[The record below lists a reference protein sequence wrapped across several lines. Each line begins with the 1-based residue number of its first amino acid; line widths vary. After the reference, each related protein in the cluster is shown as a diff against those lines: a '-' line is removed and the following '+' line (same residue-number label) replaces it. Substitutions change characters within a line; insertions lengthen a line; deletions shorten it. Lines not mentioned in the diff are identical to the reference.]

1 MEILAGTLRRVLGR
15 SRFALY
21 ALTEDGTRPVLRTAS
36 PSWAPRVD
44 LLPCLEDTRPW
55 SQLPLGKLLGLS
67 ETPGLRGAWPSVR
80 DLAIL
85 GLGEEG
91 ELTGFLLV
99 QIGQRSPLRRI
110 GREGWAELSRT
121 LSLHLR
127 AEDLAYSLSTLRRFD
142 EVLLQD
148 LPLGVFTIDRIGRVT
163 SLSPVAAGILGFAPE
178 EAIGSDCLR
187 IFHPAGLEENPLSLG
202 LRGKATSLELYII
215 DREGKEKPVWLQMSR
230 IPGAGGEAVGGLLVM
245 IRDTSEERAFE
256 EDRARRER
264 LASIGELSAGV
275 AHEIRNPLTG
285 IGNCA
290 QVLRD
295 RIPPED
301 PLQRFVQIIL
311 DEAAR
316 LNRIVESLLSF
327 AHPGRPRLAE
337 SGVVD
342 IVKRVLDLEKDRM
355 TEQGVTVEAKI
366 RGRIPSIF
374 VDPDQVTQVLLNIVR
389 NAIEAMPSGG
399 RLSVECSVIRR
410 RPYLRRGT
418 GQRRT
423 DRIRYDR
430 RTPLRR
436 YAQVRVID
444 TGRGIPKEAISR
456 IFDPFFTTRTKGTG
470 LGLSISQSIIKE
482 HGGFINVHSIE
493 NKGTTVTVDLPVE
506 RREGDRRKQSL

>member
-1 MEILAGTLRRVLGR
+1 METLAGTLRRVLGR

-21 ALTEDGTRPVLRTAS
+21 ALAEDGTRLVLRTAS

-44 LLPCLEDTRPW
+44 LLPGLEENHPWTR
-55 SQLPLGKLLGLS
+55 LPLGRLIRLP
-67 ETPGLRGAWPSVR
+67 ETGNVQGGWPPVR
-80 DLAIL
+80 DLAAL
-85 GLGEEG
+85 GLGEDG
-91 ELTGFLLV
+91 RLAGFLLI
-99 QIGQRSPLRRI
+99 QIGPRSPLRRV
-110 GREGWAELSRT
+110 GAEEWAGFARA

-127 AEDLAYSLSTLRRFD
+127 AEDLAYSLSSVRRFE
-142 EVLLQD
+142 EVLLRD

-163 SLSPVAAGILGFAPE
+163 SISPVAAGILGFAAE
-178 EAIGSDCLR
+178 EAIGSDCIR
-187 IFHPAGLEENPLSLG
+187 IFHPAGLEENPLIRG
-202 LRGKATSLELYII
+202 LRGKASRLELYII
-215 DREGKEKPVWLQMSR
+215 DRDGKEKPVWLQMSR
-230 IPGAGGEAVGGLLVM
+230 IPGMDGTTVEGLLVM

-295 RIPPED
+295 RIPPDD
-301 PLQRFVQIIL
+301 PRQRFVQIIL

-327 AHPGRPRLAE
+327 AHPGRPRLSE
-337 SGVVD
+337 SGAVD
-342 IVKRVLDLEKDRM
+342 IVRRVLELEKDRM
-355 TEQGVTVEAKI
+355 SGQGITAEAKI

-374 VDPDQVTQVLLNIVR
+374 IDPDQITQVLLNIVR

-410 RPYLRRGT
+410 RPYVRRGT

-430 RTPLRR
+430 RAPLRR
-436 YAQVRVID
+436 YVQVRVTD
-444 TGRGIPKEAISR
+444 TGRGIPKDAISR
-456 IFDPFFTTRTKGTG
+456 VFDPFFTTRTKGTG

-482 HGGFINVHSIE
+482 HGGLINLHSIE

-506 RREGDRRKQSL
+506 RREGERRKQSH